1 MKKKYD
7 IILSAEE
14 TFARSVALGV
24 VVKRPH
30 TPWHYLIPGMF
41 IFDFLRRS
49 SEIRRYAKHFM
60 FPRKVAIDAA
70 QDIINGEDKDNR
82 LLRAEEEIKEWLRS
96 LNLYS
101 LSLHQS
107 QMEEVTLLM
116 DHYCKLLNAEGD
128 SYHSLIRN
136 ACNNRKNYEAYI
148 RQLSSVE
155 KEVDRAIVEKQGDT
169 QVLRKR
175 LLAEQEQV
183 ERLRKKEVDI
193 IFWD

>member
-14 TFARSVALGV
+14 TFARSVALGMV
-24 VVKRPH
+24 AKRPL

-41 IFDFLRRS
+41 ILDFLRRS

-60 FPRKVAIDAA
+60 FSRELAINAA
-70 QDIINGEDKDNR
+70 RDIINGEDTDNR

-101 LSLHQS
+101 MSLHQS
-107 QMEEVTLLM
+107 QMEEVTLLIGQ
-116 DHYCKLLNAEGD
+116 YCKLLNAEGD

-136 ACNNRKNYEAYI
+136 ACNNRENYEAYV
-148 RQLSSVE
+148 RQLSSVG

-169 QVLRKR
+169 QALRER

-193 IFWD
+193 IFWA